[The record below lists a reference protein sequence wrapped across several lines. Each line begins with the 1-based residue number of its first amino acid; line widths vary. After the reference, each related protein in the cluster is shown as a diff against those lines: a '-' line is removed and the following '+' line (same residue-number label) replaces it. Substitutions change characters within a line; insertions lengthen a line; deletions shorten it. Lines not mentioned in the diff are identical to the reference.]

1 MKIPTKKI
9 VQDDAEAFEHLGE
22 TYGQYIKAL
31 KIFHTQTPEEQQ
43 EFIIEFGKD
52 FNALLLTLQIY
63 VSERKGENN
72 GPTI

>member
-31 KIFHTQTPEEQQ
+31 KTFHTKTPEEQQ
-43 EFIIEFGKD
+43 EFIIGFGKD
-52 FNALLLTLQIY
+52 FNTLIMVLQIY
-63 VSERKGENN
+63 TNERKGEQ
-72 GPTI
+72 TEST